1 MFEIRKQLCGKRDEG
16 GDAGQDNKGGNGGGS
31 GLKRAARVPIKGL
44 IAKKIVMW
52 NQWSLFREI

>member
-16 GDAGQDNKGGNGGGS
+16 GDAGQDSKGGNGGGS

-44 IAKKIVMW
+44 IDKKIVM
-52 NQWSLFREI
+52 